1 MGFNTNVLL
10 KISSKSENKRIEV
23 KPTWS
28 TKSSE
33 EKKTAVRDLLF
44 CYCCSKR
51 RFQNGKEST
60 EKGGTGNNGGCL
72 TKHEHNIAVM
82 LSDDLGDPRGRVQC
96 FPAKKIV

>member
-1 MGFNTNVLL
+1 MWLPKQQDKQGSTTLKVENNLIMGLNTNVLL

-60 EKGGTGNNGGCL
+60 EKGGTGNNGGL
-72 TKHEHNIAVM
+72 LN
-82 LSDDLGDPRGRVQC
+82 
-96 FPAKKIV
+96 